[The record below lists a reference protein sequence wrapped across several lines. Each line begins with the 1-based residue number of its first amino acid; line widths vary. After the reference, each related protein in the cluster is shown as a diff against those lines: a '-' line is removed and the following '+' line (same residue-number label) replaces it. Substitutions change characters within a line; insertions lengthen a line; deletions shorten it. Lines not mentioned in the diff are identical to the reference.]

1 MEDSKPRQTRRRL
14 DERTWRAVLERFDGA
29 AMTVQALCLREGL
42 TRSSFTRWRARLRSG
57 PKRMPAP
64 AVVKAAAPAPKPP
77 FVDLGLLGVGA
88 AATAPT
94 PEHAEHAGLDLRIEL
109 GGGLSLHLVRR

>member
-1 MEDSKPRQTRRRL
+1 MEDSKPVQTRRRL
-14 DERTWRAVLERFDGA
+14 DEQSWRAVLERFDGA
-29 AMTVQALCLREGL
+29 AMTVQAFCLREGL

-57 PKRMPAP
+57 PKRRLAP
-64 AVVKAAAPAPKPP
+64 AVAKAAAPAPAPAPRPP

-88 AATAPT
+88 AATA
-94 PEHAEHAGLDLRIEL
+94 AEHAGLDLRIEL

>member
-14 DERTWRAVLERFDGA
+14 DERTWREVLERFDGA
-29 AMTVQALCLREGL
+29 AMTVQAFCLREGL

-57 PKRMPAP
+57 LKRMPAP
-64 AVVKAAAPAPKPP
+64 VVGKAAAPAPKPP

-88 AATAPT
+88 AATA
-94 PEHAEHAGLDLRIEL
+94 AEHAGLDLHIEL